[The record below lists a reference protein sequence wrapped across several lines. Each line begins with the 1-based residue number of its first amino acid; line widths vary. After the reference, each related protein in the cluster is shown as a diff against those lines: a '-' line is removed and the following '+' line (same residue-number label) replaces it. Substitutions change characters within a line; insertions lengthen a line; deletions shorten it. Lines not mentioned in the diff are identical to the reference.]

1 MGVLRTQWW
10 AVTICGALLV
20 APASLHAQQA
30 DDGSRAAARS
40 LGTSGVE
47 AFQRGD
53 YQGASDKLEKAY
65 RVLRVPSIGLWSAR
79 ALVKLGQLVHGS
91 ERYRE
96 VTQLEN
102 TAGQV
107 TIQKQAQADA
117 ATELNA
123 LTPRLPSVLI
133 EVEGGTAG
141 LILSIDGATISS
153 DLIGERRPVD
163 PGPHVIGA
171 RRGEQHANAEVKLA
185 EGESKTVSLHF
196 AAAPLTAPVAQSAPA
211 RSALPS
217 SDASSDGTGGSGLGT
232 QRKLALVAGG
242 VGVVGIALGTV
253 FGLKAKSKND
263 LAKQHCAGS
272 SCTDQDGVTFSN
284 EAANAGNLS
293 TVAFIVGA
301 VGVAGGAALWLSA
314 PSAAPTAQV
323 GLGFGTIEM
332 RGQW

>member
-1 MGVLRTQWW
+1 MTL
-10 AVTICGALLV
+10 CGALSL

-47 AFQRGD
+47 AFQRGE
-53 YQGASDKLEKAY
+53 YQSASDKLEKAY
-65 RVLRVPSIGLWSAR
+65 RILRVPSIGLWSAR

-102 TAGQV
+102 TPGQV

-133 EVEGGTAG
+133 EVEGDTAG
-141 LILSIDGATISS
+141 LTLSIDGAAISS

-163 PGPHVIGA
+163 PGPHVIEA
-171 RRGEQHANAEVKLA
+171 QRGEQRARAEVKLT
-185 EGESKTVSLHF
+185 EGESKTVSLHLG
-196 AAAPLTAPVAQSAPA
+196 AAALAATTALAAPA
-211 RSALPS
+211 RSVPPASNAS
-217 SDASSDGTGGSGLGT
+217 SDASSAAAGTRSSGLGT
-232 QRKLALVAGG
+232 QRKLALAAGG

-272 SCTDQDGVTFSN
+272 SCNDQAGVTFSDQ
-284 EAANAGNLS
+284 AANAGNLS

-301 VGVAGGAALWLSA
+301 VGLAGGAALWLSA